1 MDFERLEQVWRS
13 EANRPSEEL
22 QARLTEELMTT
33 LKTRRRT
40 ELLLT
45 AIPLGAMTLFTL
57 VAGAAVLKGGE
68 SYRGWPGMAMLGVCW
83 IVVLAVIWN
92 FFRCRPRDTG
102 RPLRDT
108 ISALLARNQAARRNY
123 RVFCMML
130 PVFMMPLWVAIQRLQ
145 ADDTMNTPAGWQA
158 MAVCGVALA
167 ASLGWNTLRYFWVM
181 KPEQRRLEALL
192 EEYEG

>member
-1 MDFERLEQVWRS
+1 
-13 EANRPSEEL
+13 
-22 QARLTEELMTT
+22 
-33 LKTRRRT
+33 
-40 ELLLT
+40 
-45 AIPLGAMTLFTL
+45 LGAMTLFTL
-57 VAGAAVLKGGE
+57 VAGAAVLKDGE

-92 FFRCRPRDTG
+92 FFRCRSRDTG
-102 RPLRDT
+102 KPLRDT
-108 ISALLARNQAARRNY
+108 ISASLARNQAARRNY